1 MQSGQF
7 GTAGEALESC
17 FSSGRDWP
25 LSSSGAALCA
35 VPMSCA
41 SLGSLRLQG
50 QMLEGTELFS
60 VGRERGCG
68 SVHQSGL
75 SPPTSLLFCY
85 STPFASLLDPLLELG
100 HVFPVPDL
108 CEAGEHEC
116 WISAGGIVPLGSL
129 RTGGGRMLRKQG
141 QLVHSCELE

>member
-1 MQSGQF
+1 M
-7 GTAGEALESC
+7 
-17 FSSGRDWP
+17 P
-25 LSSSGAALCA
+25 
-35 VPMSCA
+35 
-41 SLGSLRLQG
+41 
-50 QMLEGTELFS
+50 EGTELFS
-60 VGRERGCG
+60 VGRVRGRG
-68 SVHQSGL
+68 SVLVCQVALGAGL

-85 STPFASLLDPLLELG
+85 STSFASLLDPLLELG

-141 QLVHSCELE
+141 QLVHSRELE